1 MIYSSGEI
9 EDSEDDSGGEVRE
22 DDV

>member
-1 MIYSSGEI
+1 MIYGSGKI
-9 EDSEDDSGGEVRE
+9 EDSEDDGGGEVRE